1 MRRYIG
7 IIGIIGILGLSAC
20 KPSQPSQYRGLP
32 KAYDLAYE
40 EIYGHCY
47 DSIPYA
53 VVALDLY
60 SEGLSL
66 DQNHRI
72 RGTGYNLYLSDI
84 FVSDSLLEA
93 GTYYSDTT
101 AVPFTF
107 LPGRDYEG
115 LPHGM
120 YLLNIEEDKIVGI
133 QVLDSGLM
141 VVNDTIDGLKS
152 LNFTLYYKNTYGQK
166 ATYNTHFFGTLL
178 PWQKK

>member
-152 LNFTLYYKNTYGQK
+152 LHFTLYYKNTYGQK